1 MTDNTKIKLIGGAL
15 LALLAISTAGWLV
28 TTVRVERAERRLTNA
43 VAASAKAES
52 EAAAHKLEAAEYIQ
66 QIASLESQ
74 LAEIRSTTA
83 KQDEKLKN
91 TTTVSSHVSPT
102 LLGCQCFKDRGQ
114 ALNRLFF
121 AADHEAISDCQSPD
135 AAARADV
142 HVMDALVLQLGGAPR
157 VVVESGIAAVDD
169 GVAWLQQCTD
179 GLNGVFSRGS

>member
-28 TTVRVERAERRLTNA
+28 TAVRVERAERRLTNA

-91 TTTVSSHVSPT
+91 TTTNTRNARNDLERIRRTSPNPNNANAGANAVCER
-102 LLGCQCFKDRGQ
+102 LGSVGHPC
-114 ALNRLFF
+114 
-121 AADHEAISDCQSPD
+121 
-135 AAARADV
+135 
-142 HVMDALVLQLGGAPR
+142 
-157 VVVESGIAAVDD
+157 
-169 GVAWLQQCTD
+169 
-179 GLNGVFSRGS
+179 